1 MSYTYKQHMPQ
12 THVGGTGMGT
22 LTITVT
28 DELKRGMKKLKHVN
42 WSSVARKAFE
52 EAISREEMREAA
64 EGMDRLRSSSKVRG
78 WSGAK
83 EVRKWRDKAKS
94 S

>member
-1 MSYTYKQHMPQ
+1 L
-12 THVGGTGMGT
+12 GT

-28 DELKRGMKKLKHVN
+28 DELKRGMKKLKHIN

-64 EGMDRLRSSSKVRG
+64 GGIDRLRSSNKARD

-83 EVRKWRDKAKS
+83 EIRKWRDETKS